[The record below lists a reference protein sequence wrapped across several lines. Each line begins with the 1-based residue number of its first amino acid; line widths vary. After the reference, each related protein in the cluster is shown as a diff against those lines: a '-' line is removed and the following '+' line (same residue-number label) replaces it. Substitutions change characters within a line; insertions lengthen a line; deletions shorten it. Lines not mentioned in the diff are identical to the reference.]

1 MTDETH
7 RTEPRIIL
15 REKDLWVF
23 DKPAGF
29 AVHPTGNS
37 RIPDLLSW
45 ASQHHDA
52 PSSLAPVHRLDR
64 ATSGV
69 VICSSDE
76 KMRGVWGRKFA
87 EGEVEKE
94 YRALVYGHCHK
105 KGVIKRPLED
115 VRRQHD
121 LEAETRYWR
130 LESFGVASYLKV
142 RPITGR
148 RHQIRRH
155 LQGIGHAV
163 LGDKRYRN
171 KKRLRVAGFVPRL
184 WLHCLSL
191 NFSSGERFETPLCP
205 RLEAQLQILRDVR
218 AKSLPPGEE

>member
-1 MTDETH
+1 MSDDTI
-7 RTEPRIIL
+7 PRVIV
-15 REKDLWVF
+15 RQAELWVF
-23 DKPAGF
+23 HKPAGF
-29 AVHPTGNS
+29 AVHPTGNP

-45 ASQHHDA
+45 AQSEIDA
-52 PSSLAPVHRLDR
+52 PASLAPVHRLDR

-69 VICSSDE
+69 VICSADE
-76 KMRGVWGRKFA
+76 KTRGNWGRKFA
-87 EGEVEKE
+87 EGAVEKE

-115 VRRQHD
+115 VRRKQD

-130 LESFGVASYLKV
+130 LESFGAASYLKV

-155 LQGIGHAV
+155 LQGIGHGI
-163 LGDKRYRN
+163 LGDKRYHN
-171 KKRLRVAGFVPRL
+171 KRRLRVAGFVPRL

-191 NFSSGERFETPLCP
+191 RFDTGEFFEAPLCP
-205 RLEAQLQILRDVR
+205 RLEAQLEILREVR
-218 AKSLPPGEE
+218 ASKQG